1 MTAAPPHAHL
11 PYVGVDVG
19 ATKTAVGIGT
29 HEGRLLAKRVVPT
42 VLGDP
47 DAQADLVAATIAGL
61 RWEVPPTDGPTA
73 IGIGICGGVERDGM
87 VHGPIAL
94 GWPDPVDFAALVEAR
109 TGVRA
114 TIDND
119 VTAGAI
125 AEHRWG
131 AGRGIDDFMYLA
143 IGTGIG
149 AGLVLN
155 GRLYRGA
162 RNLAG
167 EIGHL
172 SVDVDGL
179 PCACGNRGCI
189 EASCGGKPASDHLSA
204 RLAGPDAGASPG
216 LQHVLRT
223 HGMVTT
229 RDLFAHAAVGDAF
242 AQREVERMAL
252 HLAAAIVNVVNLLD
266 LDRVVVGGGQVQ
278 NRVLLPAIQR
288 ALQDW
293 RPYLAHDR
301 DLVVPAGLGEDA
313 GLIGALGV
321 VVEAEELRRAAAA
334 TADATA
340 AGGPASP
347 ADAAAA
353 SPADAGPEPA
363 AELGPASGG
372 RTM

>member
-1 MTAAPPHAHL
+1 MTVATPHAHL

-47 DAQADLVAATIAGL
+47 AAQADLVAATIAGL
-61 RWEVPPTDGPTA
+61 QWEVPPPDRPAA

-252 HLAAAIVNVVNLLD
+252 HLAAAIVNVINLLD
-266 LDRVVVGGGQVQ
+266 LERVVVGGGQVQ

-288 ALQDW
+288 ALEGW
-293 RPYLAHDR
+293 RPYLARGR
-301 DLVVPAGLGEDA
+301 DLVAPAGLGEDA

-321 VVEAEELRRAAAA
+321 VVEAEEERRAAEATGIAGAA
-334 TADATA
+334 VG
-340 AGGPASP
+340 AGGAGRPATPDAEPP
-347 ADAAAA
+347 ADPGA
-353 SPADAGPEPA
+353 
-363 AELGPASGG
+363 ASGG